1 MLLSNWLLNFFPNSR
16 ANCLKASTTLSVSG
30 PSSSKEQLRN
40 EKARI
45 LLPYNKFDSTFE
57 VSPVSWQLPSLF
69 QGSVAIQKMFLTL
82 NALQSRHNVKSLFES
97 SGKAAGPYLSFLK
110 HESTRD
116 ISSSPEWDAS
126 TCISQD
132 YPSPSPALSLYSQGL
147 SEGSLFSQIV
157 LPDWFNGEIKVFQQ
171 RENFASLDST
181 NENSK

>member
-1 MLLSNWLLNFFPNSR
+1 MLSVLSFFAKKILTEDFDSLYAEKKLSEVCSYMLLSNCLLNFFPNSR

-45 LLPYNKFDSTFE
+45 LLPYNKFASTFE
-57 VSPVSWQLPSLF
+57 VLPVSWQLPSLF

-110 HESTRD
+110 HEATRD
-116 ISSSPEWDAS
+116 ISSSPRMG
-126 TCISQD
+126 C
-132 YPSPSPALSLYSQGL
+132 
-147 SEGSLFSQIV
+147 
-157 LPDWFNGEIKVFQQ
+157 
-171 RENFASLDST
+171 
-181 NENSK
+181 

>member
-1 MLLSNWLLNFFPNSR
+1 MLSVLSFFAKINSNWRLWKLICRKKLSEVCSYMLLSNWLLNFFPNSR

-110 HESTRD
+110 HESTSD
-116 ISSSPEWDAS
+116 ISSSPRMG
-126 TCISQD
+126 C
-132 YPSPSPALSLYSQGL
+132 
-147 SEGSLFSQIV
+147 
-157 LPDWFNGEIKVFQQ
+157 
-171 RENFASLDST
+171 
-181 NENSK
+181 